1 MSSLVLVL
9 PLLGVI
15 VANLPIGTPLRRAL
29 TLWPTLMGVLQ
40 VAIALFPRASWW
52 ESPVGVTL
60 PFPLATADG
69 LSQLMLLAIGLVIF
83 ASSLVAAEVIKDDR
97 GRHNFASLLLI
108 AMLGMNGVV
117 LVKDIFSL
125 YVFLEI
131 VSVTSFILIA
141 FSHERDA
148 FEGSFKYIVL
158 SALATMMMLTSVGIF
173 FLVSGGTSFAVV
185 AGAITGHGDNFLVV
199 FAVLAFLAGL
209 FIKAGLVPFHGWLP
223 DAYSS
228 APAPVSMLLA
238 GIVTKV
244 SGVYT
249 LIRLVVEVFGFT
261 PKTEQMLLFVG
272 SLSIVV
278 GALAAMGQKD
288 FKRMLAYSS
297 ISQVGYI
304 ILSLGAGSE
313 LGIAGAIFHL
323 FNHTLFKTQLFMNA
337 TAVEIQTGSRDLD
350 SMGGLAARMP
360 ITGLT
365 SIIAFLSAAGIPPLA
380 GFWSKLVIVVALWK
394 AGHTGF
400 MAVAILA
407 SMLTLGYFLILQRK
421 VFFGKVAPD
430 MESINEAG
438 CLVTGPCL
446 LFALIIIAVGLA
458 LPFLFNTIILPIGGI
473 L

>member
-1 MSSLVLVL
+1 MSSLLLVL

-15 VANLPIGTPLRRAL
+15 VSNLPLGRSSRQAL
-29 TLWPTLMGVLQ
+29 TLLPALLGGAQVL
-40 VAIALFPRASWW
+40 AALFPQAGIWGL
-52 ESPVGVTL
+52 PTTL
-60 PFPLATADG
+60 LPLAPADD
-69 LSQLMLLAIGLVIF
+69 LSQLMLLAIGLVTC
-83 ASSLVAAEVIKDDR
+83 ASSLVARELIRDER

-108 AMLGMNGVV
+108 SLLGMNGVV
-117 LVKDIFSL
+117 LVRDTFSL
-125 YVFLEI
+125 YVFMEV
-131 VSVTSFILIA
+131 VSVCSFVLIA
-141 FSHERDA
+141 FNHENDG

-158 SALATMMMLTSVGIF
+158 SAVATVLMLAANGIF
-173 FLVSGGTSFAVV
+173 LMV
-185 AGAITGHGDNFLVV
+185 AGDTAFPRVAAALAGHRDNALVL
-199 FAVLAFLAGL
+199 FALLAFLTGL
-209 FIKAGLVPFHGWLP
+209 FIKGGLVPFHGWLP

-249 LIRLVVEVFGFT
+249 LIRLTRDVFGFA
-261 PKTEQMLLFVG
+261 PKTSQLLLFVG
-272 SLSIVV
+272 ALSIVV

-313 LGIAGAIFHL
+313 LGVAGATFHL

-337 TAVEIQTGSRDLD
+337 TAVEASTGSRDLERL
-350 SMGGLAARMP
+350 GGLAARMP
-360 ITGLT
+360 ITGTT

-394 AGHTGF
+394 AGHGGY

-407 SMLTLGYFLILQRK
+407 SLLTLAYFLILQRK
-421 VFFGKVAPD
+421 VFFGTLAP
-430 MESINEAG
+430 EWEGIREAG
-438 CLVTGPCL
+438 GLITVPSIV
-446 LFALIIIAVGLA
+446 FSLIIIAVGLS
-458 LPFLFNTIILPIGGI
+458 LPFLFNTIILPLGG
-473 L
+473 LL

>member
-1 MSSLVLVL
+1 MSSLLLIL
-9 PLLGVI
+9 PLIGVI
-15 VANLPIGTPLRRAL
+15 VSNLPLGRSLRNAF
-29 TLWPTLMGVLQ
+29 TFWPTLLAAVQ
-40 VAIALFPRASWW
+40 VVIALFPQATWW
-52 ESPVGVTL
+52 DLWGGAPF
-60 PFPLATADG
+60 PFPLAAADG
-69 LSQLMLLAIGLVIF
+69 LSQLMLLAIGLVVF
-83 ASSLVAAEVIKDDR
+83 ASSVIAMDVVKDQK

-108 AMLGMNGVV
+108 SMLGMNGVV
-117 LVKDIFSL
+117 LVRDIFSL

-158 SALATMMMLTSVGIF
+158 SAIATIMMLTSVAIF
-173 FLVSGGTSFAVV
+173 FLVSGGTAFAAL
-185 AGAITGHGDNFLVV
+185 AGAIAAHRDNTLLL
-199 FAVLAFLAGL
+199 FAVLLFLVGL

-249 LIRLVVEVFGFT
+249 LIRLVQEVFGFT
-261 PKTEQMLLFVG
+261 PKTEQILLFVG
-272 SLSIVV
+272 ALSIVS

-304 ILSLGAGSE
+304 ILSLGAGSK
-313 LGIAGAIFHL
+313 LGVAGAIFHL

-337 TAVEIQTGSRDLD
+337 TAVENQTGSRDMD
-350 SMGGLAARMP
+350 RMGGLAARMP
-360 ITGLT
+360 ITGTT

-394 AGHTGF
+394 AGHTGY
-400 MAVAILA
+400 MAVAVLA
-407 SMLTLGYFLILQRK
+407 SLLTLGYFLILQRK

-430 MESINEAG
+430 FEGIGEASY
-438 CLVTGPCL
+438 LITGPSI
-446 LFALIIIAVGLA
+446 LFAAIIVGVGVA
-458 LPFLFNTIILPIGGI
+458 LPFLFDTIILPIGGI

>member
-1 MSSLVLVL
+1 MSSLLLIL
-9 PLLGVI
+9 PLFGVI
-15 VANLPIGTPLRRAL
+15 VSNLPLGRSLRKFFTFWPAL
-29 TLWPTLMGVLQ
+29 LGASQ
-40 VAIALFPRASWW
+40 VAIALFPQAALWDLWGATR
-52 ESPVGVTL
+52 L
-60 PFPLATADG
+60 PLPLASADG
-69 LSQLMLLAIGLVIF
+69 LSQLMLLAIGLVVF
-83 ASSLVAAEVIKDDR
+83 ATAVIAMDVIKDDK
-97 GRHNFASLLLI
+97 GRHNFFSLLLI

-131 VSVTSFILIA
+131 VSVCSFILIA

-158 SALATMMMLTSVGIF
+158 SAIATMMMLTGVAIF
-173 FLVSGGTSFAVV
+173 FLVSGGTAFEAL
-185 AGAITGHGDNFLVV
+185 AGAIAAHRGNVLIL
-199 FAVLAFLAGL
+199 FAVLMFLSGL

-249 LIRLVVEVFGFT
+249 LIRLVQEVFGFT
-261 PKTEQMLLFVG
+261 PRTEQILLFVG
-272 SLSIVV
+272 ALSIVC
-278 GALAAMGQKD
+278 GALAAMGQSD

-304 ILSLGAGSE
+304 ILSLGAGSK
-313 LGIAGAIFHL
+313 LGVAGAIFHL

-337 TAVEIQTGSRDLD
+337 TAVENQTGSRDLD
-350 SMGGLAARMP
+350 RMGGLAARMP
-360 ITGLT
+360 ITGAT

-394 AGHTGF
+394 AGHTGY
-400 MAVAILA
+400 MTVAILA
-407 SMLTLGYFLILQRK
+407 SLLTLAYFLILQRK
-421 VFFGKVAPD
+421 VFFGKVAP
-430 MESINEAG
+430 ECEGVNEAG
-438 CLVTGPCL
+438 YLITGPSI
-446 LFALIIIAVGLA
+446 LFAFIIVAVGLA
-458 LPFLFNTIILPIGGI
+458 LPFLFDTIILPIGGI

>member
-1 MSSLVLVL
+1 MSSLLLVL
-9 PLLGVI
+9 PLFGVI
-15 VANLPIGTPLRRAL
+15 LSNIPLGRSLRKGL
-29 TLWPTLMGVLQ
+29 TFWPTLLGAMQ
-40 VAIALFPRASWW
+40 VVIALFPQAAWWGAWGGASL
-52 ESPVGVTL
+52 SL
-60 PFPLATADG
+60 PLAPADG
-69 LSQLMLLAIGLVIF
+69 LSQLMLLAIGLVVC
-83 ASSLVAAEVIKDDR
+83 ASSIVVMDVIKDDR

-108 AMLGMNGVV
+108 SLLGMNGVV
-117 LVKDIFSL
+117 LVKDLFSL
-125 YVFLEI
+125 YVYLEI

-141 FSHERDA
+141 FSLELNS

-158 SALATMMMLTSVGIF
+158 SAIATIMMLTSVGIF
-173 FLVSGGTSFAVV
+173 FLVSGGTAFTVI
-185 AGAITGHGDNFLVV
+185 AGAISQHPDNFLVQ
-199 FAVLAFLAGL
+199 FAVLMFLCGL
-209 FIKAGLVPFHGWLP
+209 FIKAGSVPFHGWLP

-249 LIRLVVEVFGFT
+249 LIRLVQEVFGFT
-261 PKTEQMLLFVG
+261 PKTQQILLFVG
-272 SLSIVV
+272 ALSIVT

-304 ILSLGAGSE
+304 ILSLGAGSA
-313 LGIAGAIFHL
+313 LGVAGAAFHL

-337 TAVEIQTGSRDLD
+337 TAVESQTGSRDLD
-350 SMGGLAARMP
+350 SLGGLAARMP
-360 ITGLT
+360 ITGTT

-394 AGHTGF
+394 AGHTGY

-407 SMLTLGYFLILQRK
+407 SLLTLAYFLILQHK
-421 VFFGKVAPD
+421 VFFGKVAP
-430 MESINEAG
+430 ECEHATEAG
-438 CLVTGPCL
+438 YLITGPSI
-446 LFALIIIAVGLA
+446 LFTLIIIAVGVL
-458 LPFLFNTIILPIGGI
+458 LPFLFDTIILPIRGI